1 MRVVFDVAR
10 HVAAAMFIVIV
21 GDHAVVEFQM
31 AEFGAG
37 HTANATLAADF
48 KKGERT
54 REEMTYQ
61 IADGPTKA

>member
-1 MRVVFDVAR
+1 
-10 HVAAAMFIVIV
+10 MFIVIV

-61 IADGPTKA
+61 MADGPTKA